1 MTVIARAPDPAEV
14 LFAMRP
20 VWRSSV
26 RIDVSGPAKTIVD
39 MLDDPGLGGGV
50 RLVAHMAVQRTTS
63 RGRGAACPLILLSC
77 FLAFS
82 YASDRTRQAEPRR
95 RASVSRKR
103 VAPDR
108 GSSAE
113 RAGRKGQDLIEPCVG
128 TIRERRLPSRLR
140 RVDWSQVFAERIGE
154 AWRAGEAVYGSE
166 SRRKSSAVM
175 MRSS

>member
-39 MLDDPGLGGGV
+39 MLDGPGLGGGV

-95 RASVSRKR
+95 RGSVSRKR
-103 VAPDR
+103 VAPGR
-108 GSSAE
+108 GRSAE
-113 RAGRKGQDLIEPCVG
+113 RAGREGARSD
-128 TIRERRLPSRLR
+128 RALR
-140 RVDWSQVFAERIGE
+140 RDDPGTSFAIQ
-154 AWRAGEAVYGSE
+154 A
-166 SRRKSSAVM
+166 
-175 MRSS
+175 